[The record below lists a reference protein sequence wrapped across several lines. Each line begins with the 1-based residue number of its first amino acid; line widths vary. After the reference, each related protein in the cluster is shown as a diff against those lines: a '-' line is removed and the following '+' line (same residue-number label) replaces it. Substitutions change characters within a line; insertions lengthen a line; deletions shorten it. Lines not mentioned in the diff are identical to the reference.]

1 MIPSSSV
8 ITISPQT
15 RVIDA
20 LRLMQEHDIH
30 QLPVL
35 SDGRVAGMLT
45 RADVMR
51 HIELRMVLGGEQG
64 GAADDGADGGR
75 AR

>member
-1 MIPSSSV
+1 MIPSEPV

-45 RADVMR
+45 RADVIR
-51 HIELRMVLGGEQG
+51 HIELRIVLSGEQG
-64 GAADDGADGGR
+64 RAADGG
-75 AR
+75 